1 MKAAPREVS
10 KGIVVAPDR
19 HSGAPC
25 IAGRRLSAEMVV
37 SYAHEHDTET
47 LCDDY
52 DLTPQQIADALAWD
66 TAGRPA

>member
-1 MKAAPREVS
+1 MTEAREVS
-10 KGIVVAPDR
+10 KGIVVDPDR

-37 SYAHEHDTET
+37 SYAQEHDTET

-52 DLTPQQIADALAWD
+52 DLTPEQIADALAWD
-66 TAGRPA
+66 RAGRPE